1 VGRPVRWKTVLDEV
15 VVAANDAPVVV
26 ALVAAVDEALDG
38 VVAVVC
44 VAVDKS
50 GRSLNCAF
58 AAESVTASRA
68 RAFIL
73 LDVRAMATTY
83 GDPLSE

>member
-1 VGRPVRWKTVLDEV
+1 MRWKTVFDDV

-26 ALVAAVDEALDG
+26 ALVAAVDEALDE
-38 VVAVVC
+38 VVGVVC
-44 VAVDKS
+44 VAVDRS

-58 AAESVTASRA
+58 AAVRVAASRA

-73 LDVRAMATTY
+73 PDVRAMSTAD